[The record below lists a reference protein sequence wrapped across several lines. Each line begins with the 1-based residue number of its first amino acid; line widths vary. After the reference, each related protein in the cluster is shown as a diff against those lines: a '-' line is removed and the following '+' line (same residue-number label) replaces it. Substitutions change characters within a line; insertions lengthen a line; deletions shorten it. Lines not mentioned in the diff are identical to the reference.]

1 MIGIILCL
9 HKFNIDIIFIVYQL
23 QHTNSSIVMNKF
35 FLKKIKYIVLK
46 NYYFQFV

>member
-35 FLKKIKYIVLK
+35 FFKRLNTLYKKT
-46 NYYFQFV
+46 YYFQFV